1 MMRTEERQRKMPER
15 SKDWINQAIK
25 DLQTAEDMA
34 KSGSFEWSCFVA
46 QQAAEKA
53 VKAVF
58 QKLNAV
64 AWGHSVL
71 DLMKVLSRKTTVTE
85 ELLNYARTLDRYY
98 VPTRYPN
105 SFESGSP
112 YEYFTGKD
120 AEDAIVCSKRI
131 IEFCKGLL
139 A

>member
-1 MMRTEERQRKMPER
+1 MPER

-25 DLQTAEDMA
+25 DLKTAEDIA

-71 DLMKVLSRKTTVTE
+71 DLIKILSNKATVSE
-85 ELLNYARTLDRYY
+85 ELVNCARTLDRYY
-98 VPTRYPN
+98 IPARYPN

-112 YEYFTGKD
+112 YEYFTRKD
-120 AEDAIVCSKRI
+120 AEDALVCSKRI

>member
-1 MMRTEERQRKMPER
+1 MPER
-15 SKDWINQAIK
+15 SEDWIKQAVR
-25 DLQTAEDMA
+25 DLKTAEDLA

-71 DLMKVLSRKTTVTE
+71 DLIKILSNKATVSE
-85 ELLNYARTLDRYY
+85 ELVNCARTLDRYY
-98 VPTRYPN
+98 IPTRYPN

-112 YEYFTGKD
+112 YEYFTRKD
-120 AEDAIVCSKRI
+120 AEDALVCSKRI

>member
-1 MMRTEERQRKMPER
+1 MPER

-25 DLQTAEDMA
+25 DLSTAEEMMRNE
-34 KSGSFEWSCFVA
+34 SFEWSCFVA

-58 QKLNAV
+58 QELNAV
-64 AWGHSVL
+64 AWGHSIF
-71 DLMKVLSRKTTVTE
+71 DLIRILSKKMVVSE
-85 ELLNYARTLDRYY
+85 KLLNCARSLDKYY
-98 VPTRYPN
+98 IPTRYPN

-112 YEYFTGKD
+112 YEYFTRRD
-120 AEDAIVCSKRI
+120 AEDAIICSRRI
-131 IEFCKGLL
+131 IEFCKSVL

>member
-1 MMRTEERQRKMPER
+1 MPER
-15 SKDWINQAIK
+15 SKDWLNQAVK
-25 DLQTAEDMA
+25 DLEAAQKMAEA
-34 KSGSFEWSCFVA
+34 GSFEWSCFVA

-53 VKAVF
+53 LKAVF

-64 AWGHSVL
+64 AWGHSTL
-71 DLMKVLSRKTTVTE
+71 DLMRVLSKRMAVDE
-85 ELLNYARTLDRYY
+85 ELLDCARSLDKYY
-98 VPTRYPN
+98 VTTRYPS

-112 YEYFTGKD
+112 YEYFTNKD
-120 AEDAIVCSKRI
+120 AEHALICSRRV